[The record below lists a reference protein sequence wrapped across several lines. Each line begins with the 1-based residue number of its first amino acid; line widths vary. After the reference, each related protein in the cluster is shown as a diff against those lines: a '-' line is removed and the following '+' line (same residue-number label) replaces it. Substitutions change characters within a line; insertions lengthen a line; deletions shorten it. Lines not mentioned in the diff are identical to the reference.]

1 MQLPQHTFAV
11 TVVDKFVRITSLG
24 GGLGGASTAFG
35 KGGGGLGNGGG
46 GLGNGG
52 GGLSNG
58 GGGLG
63 NGGGGLGN
71 GGGGLANGGGGKS
84 LLSPLLDLDPSY
96 RKEYIHRTS
105 SMKSKERH
113 PDFSK
118 FGDDVQ
124 RMMDKIAALEQY
136 SHALQSQ
143 NELMMSSAG
152 ALARQVARG

>member
-1 MQLPQHTFAV
+1 
-11 TVVDKFVRITSLG
+11 
-24 GGLGGASTAFG
+24 
-35 KGGGGLGNGGG
+35 
-46 GLGNGG
+46 
-52 GGLSNG
+52 
-58 GGGLG
+58 
-63 NGGGGLGN
+63 
-71 GGGGLANGGGGKS
+71 
-84 LLSPLLDLDPSY
+84 
-96 RKEYIHRTS
+96 
-105 SMKSKERH
+105 MKSKERH